1 MKEYHVTLVAGD
13 CTSVDAESEA
23 EAKQIAIDIFEENGY
38 DMDRGYE
45 LEIEEGDGEYLD
57 IIYEVLGKDK
67 VEEIV
72 MSWCLKEAQD
82 E

>member
-1 MKEYHVTLVAGD
+1 M
-13 CTSVDAESEA
+13 
-23 EAKQIAIDIFEENGY
+23 AID
-38 DMDRGYE
+38 
-45 LEIEEGDGEYLD
+45 LEDLTDGEYLD